1 MNIQDF
7 KRSLEFTLKWEQGYV
22 NDPDDPGGETKW
34 GISKKSYPHLDIKN
48 LSEQEAINIYLKDY
62 WFEAHC
68 ETVSYPMNLVVF
80 DSAVN
85 CGVYNARKWLS
96 EAETP
101 EELIEMRKSYYINL
115 AMRKPAMSKFLRG
128 WLNRIQDL
136 QKVVSI
142 ASS

>member
-7 KRSLEFTLKWEQGYV
+7 KRSMEFTLKWEGGWV

-34 GISKKSYPHLDIKN
+34 GISKRSYPDLDIKN
-48 LSEQEAINIYLKDY
+48 LSEQEAVNIYLKDY
-62 WFEAHC
+62 WFEAGC
-68 ETVSYPMNLVVF
+68 DSVSYPMNLVVF

-85 CGVYNARKWLS
+85 CGVATAKKWMRES
-96 EAETP
+96 EGP
-101 EELIEMRKSYYINL
+101 EEVIELRKSYYINL
-115 AMRKPAMSKFLRG
+115 AMRKPAMSKFLKG

-136 QKVVSI
+136 KKVVAI

>member
-7 KRSLEFTLKWEQGYV
+7 KRSIEFTLKWEGQYS
-22 NDPDDPGGETKW
+22 NDPADPGGETKW
-34 GISKKSYPHLDIKN
+34 GISKKSYPYLDIKN

-62 WFEAHC
+62 WFAAHC

-85 CGVYNARKWLS
+85 CGVPMAKKWLS
-96 EAETP
+96 DSETP
-101 EELIEMRKSYYINL
+101 EELIEFRKAYYINL
-115 AMRKPAMSKFLRG
+115 AMRKPAMSKFLKG

-136 QKVVSI
+136 QKLVAT
-142 ASS
+142 AS